1 MLLKPTVITS
11 VHFPVL
17 LDVAPGN
24 AERSSGVPDPACF
37 SSQLHILSSPLI
49 EICLVGGLTE
59 EPEHQLM
66 KVGGNAH
73 DRASESHEDAG
84 ADPGSSHGQRWSSF
98 HHGTRLGGGGG
109 FSWSGKPLSAAS
121 LGVTAAT
128 GPLTFFFFA

>member
-1 MLLKPTVITS
+1 MFLKPTVITS

-24 AERSSGVPDPACF
+24 AERSSGVPDPARF

-84 ADPGSSHGQRWSSF
+84 ANPGSSHGQRWSSF
-98 HHGTRLGGGGG
+98 HHGTRLGGVLLVWKAFVSCQPGRHCSNG
-109 FSWSGKPLSAAS
+109 SIN
-121 LGVTAAT
+121 
-128 GPLTFFFFA
+128 FFFFCLR